1 MGRVA
6 MIGGLVAVALS
17 GIGCMGA
24 QKEVDAIGKS
34 EAAAPTGSIQAEVED
49 VPEMEMEEGGIVDA
63 MVGSAEPAAEAPR
76 PRMAKRM
83 SARAVGSARVGDA
96 YATGGSTLGM
106 APPPPSEAFDVSMG
120 NTEEFTDHGVQDM
133 VRTSAD
139 AKSTFAVDVDTA
151 SYAMSRRMIR
161 EGQLPRE
168 AAVRVEEFVNYFP
181 YSYAQPRGDDPF
193 AVDVE
198 AAPSPFSEGRHL
210 VRVGVQGRDV
220 SASERKPMNL
230 TFLVD
235 VSGSM
240 GTSDKLGLLR
250 DTLKMLT
257 NELDGRDTVALV
269 TYAGATRVVLKPTPM
284 SERQVILDAMDRL
297 QSGGGTAMGAGI
309 QLAYEQAEAAFQPG
323 AVNRVI
329 VASDGDANVGVV
341 SQSTMSEYIGDF
353 AKRGITLTTLGFG
366 RGNYKDTRM
375 EQLANKGD
383 GNYYYIDS
391 LQESRR
397 LFVDKLSS
405 TMEVIAKDVKI
416 QVEWNEKAV
425 EQYRLIGYE
434 NRDIADRDFR
444 NDKVDAGE
452 IGAGHQVTALYEV
465 VLADSP
471 QGELATVRIRNKA
484 PGVDSAA
491 VEREYTMPQSI
502 MASSFGGASD
512 QFRLQT
518 AVVGFAE
525 ILRGSRYIDRDQI
538 GQVIEIASDARR
550 RDVPEDA
557 ELIQLMSTA
566 QSYMRRTLASDGR

>member
-1 MGRVA
+1 
-6 MIGGLVAVALS
+6 
-17 GIGCMGA
+17 
-24 QKEVDAIGKS
+24 
-34 EAAAPTGSIQAEVED
+34 
-49 VPEMEMEEGGIVDA
+49 
-63 MVGSAEPAAEAPR
+63 
-76 PRMAKRM
+76 
-83 SARAVGSARVGDA
+83 
-96 YATGGSTLGM
+96 
-106 APPPPSEAFDVSMG
+106 
-120 NTEEFTDHGVQDM
+120 
-133 VRTSAD
+133 
-139 AKSTFAVDVDTA
+139 
-151 SYAMSRRMIR
+151 
-161 EGQLPRE
+161 
-168 AAVRVEEFVNYFP
+168 
-181 YSYAQPRGDDPF
+181 
-193 AVDVE
+193 
-198 AAPSPFSEGRHL
+198 
-210 VRVGVQGRDV
+210 
-220 SASERKPMNL
+220 
-230 TFLVD
+230 
-235 VSGSM
+235 
-240 GTSDKLGLLR
+240 
-250 DTLKMLT
+250 
-257 NELDGRDTVALV
+257 
-269 TYAGATRVVLKPTPM
+269 
-284 SERQVILDAMDRL
+284 
-297 QSGGGTAMGAGI
+297 
-309 QLAYEQAEAAFQPG
+309 
-323 AVNRVI
+323 
-329 VASDGDANVGVV
+329 
-341 SQSTMSEYIGDF
+341 
-353 AKRGITLTTLGFG
+353 
-366 RGNYKDTRM
+366 M
-375 EQLANKGD
+375 EQLANQGD

-465 VLADSP
+465 VLADNP

-566 QSYMRRTLASDGR
+566 QSYMRRTLASGGR